1 MGLFI
6 RVFSFEMVFL
16 LSGAALALCVPSG
29 GAFLFSACWL
39 PLRSPWVAFGL
50 AGSGRAALDQGSF
63 WLFFWV
69 APLEPEMGTWI
80 LPKCTK
86 TNGFGPIYA
95 QRAARRIVA
104 CEPFC
109 SESSYFL
116 ECFPNFGGR
125 LLVQNA
131 LVGAQLGVSFG
142 VSNVLFR
149 ALCGFFLGALDWV
162 VGWLA
167 PLWPDVDAGSL
178 WPAVSFES
186 FFGFSVA

>member
-1 MGLFI
+1 MFSSIWGNIGFFI

-39 PLRSPWVAFGL
+39 SLRSPWVAFGL

-69 APLEPEMGTWI
+69 APLAPEMGTWI

-95 QRAARRIVA
+95 QRAARRIRA
-104 CEPFC
+104 FEPFC
-109 SESSYFL
+109 SESSCFP
-116 ECFPNFGGR
+116 ECFCDCYRKCCFQSRFIVVLEFGGLTYSR
-125 LLVQNA
+125 TWGFRSRFMV
-131 LVGAQLGVSFG
+131 
-142 VSNVLFR
+142 VLEF
-149 ALCGFFLGALDWV
+149 CGLPFAR
-162 VGWLA
+162 
-167 PLWPDVDAGSL
+167 
-178 WPAVSFES
+178 
-186 FFGFSVA
+186 

>member
-1 MGLFI
+1 MVARLFGGGSFSGNTPSLSAMLPCWRFQSRFIDNNKSIGGHFGCSGALFSSIWGNMGFFI

-39 PLRSPWVAFGL
+39 SLRSPWVAFGL

-69 APLEPEMGTWI
+69 APLAPEMGTWI

-95 QRAARRIVA
+95 QRVIRRNR
-104 CEPFC
+104 FM
-109 SESSYFL
+109 
-116 ECFPNFGGR
+116 
-125 LLVQNA
+125 
-131 LVGAQLGVSFG
+131 
-142 VSNVLFR
+142 
-149 ALCGFFLGALDWV
+149 
-162 VGWLA
+162 
-167 PLWPDVDAGSL
+167 
-178 WPAVSFES
+178 
-186 FFGFSVA
+186 